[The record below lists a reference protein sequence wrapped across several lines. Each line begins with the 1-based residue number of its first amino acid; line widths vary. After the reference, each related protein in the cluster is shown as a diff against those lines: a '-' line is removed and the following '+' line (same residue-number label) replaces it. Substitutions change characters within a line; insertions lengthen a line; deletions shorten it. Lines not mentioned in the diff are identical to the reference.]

1 MYCARFAAAILSDP
15 SHAISSTETLRSLL
29 QQVLARSPSHPQW
42 TQVDVQVAPDAPFT
56 HATILSMLSQVQSAP
71 LYYVVYIM
79 VVVRGLCS
87 G

>member
-1 MYCARFAAAILSDP
+1 M
-15 SHAISSTETLRSLL
+15 
-29 QQVLARSPSHPQW
+29 
-42 TQVDVQVAPDAPFT
+42 DVQVAPDALFT

-79 VVVRGLCS
+79 VVAWGLCS

>member
-1 MYCARFAAAILSDP
+1 MYCDRFAAAILSDP

-79 VVVRGLCS
+79 VGAWGLCS